1 MELFLQ
7 DLSRHSVILRTCMI
21 ERRKRLTGIIEAPSR
36 LFADSVASVIR
47 REIVLFLII
56 LGIGEHGVVVVV
68 RLVLRFPCHLV
79 FLFETSPRV
88 REPSGDL
95 SQRHLRD
102 DSQHNLLAFR
112 RIRVLLVL
120 VQPSLQG
127 RRRFSRGILPPCGQ
141 IVAGAVSER
150 KKNNGGQLTMRSSL
164 KSFEKISLRAG
175 EQRLVNRKCDSRK
188 AEM

>member
-1 MELFLQ
+1 M
-7 DLSRHSVILRTCMI
+7 VLRACMI
-21 ERRKRLTGIIEAPSR
+21 ERGKRLTGIIEAPSR

-47 REIVLFLII
+47 HEIVLFLII
-56 LGIGEHGVVVVV
+56 LGIGEHSVVVVV

-79 FLFETSPRV
+79 LLFETSPRV

-95 SQRHLRD
+95 SQRHFRD

-120 VQPSLQG
+120 VQPSFQG
-127 RRRFSRGILPPCGQ
+127 RRRFSRGILPSCGQ
-141 IVAGAVSER
+141 IVAGAVSE
-150 KKNNGGQLTMRSSL
+150 KDNGGQLTMRSSL

-175 EQRLVNRKCDSRK
+175 EQRLVNRKCDSTK

>member
-7 DLSRHSVILRTCMI
+7 DLSRHSVILRACMI
-21 ERRKRLTGIIEAPSR
+21 ERRKTLTGIIEAPSR

-47 REIVLFLII
+47 RKIVLFLII
-56 LGIGEHGVVVVV
+56 LGIGEHGVVVIV

-141 IVAGAVSER
+141 IVAGAVSE
-150 KKNNGGQLTMRSSL
+150 KDNGGQLTMRSSL